1 MPMEFRQLEYF
12 IAVAEE
18 LSFARAA
25 ARLNISQ
32 PAVSRQIA
40 LLEEELNTVLFD
52 VTQKVRHKRVVLTEE
67 GSYFYQEAVK
77 ILRQSKEMT
86 EGLERLRTRRKTVN
100 VGYCAGLPGEG
111 VTRALHFLQQR
122 LAAFELKLTVFD
134 SPYEM
139 YEAIRKDEILFGTGL
154 DTGGIPAELGGVVL
168 QEGRVQVCIAAGH
181 PLAQEE
187 HLGMHQLKNEKW
199 IECSA
204 LPTRFSDRPSQKV
217 PDFGVLAGLA
227 ELGMGLGAI
236 PSFYDMEN
244 PGISRVDLISEGVNG
259 RSIPCRQTL
268 LFRRNGNSSIVRQVQ
283 ASC

>member
-1 MPMEFRQLEYF
+1 MEFRQLEYF

-18 LSFARAA
+18 LSFGRAA
-25 ARLNISQ
+25 VRLNISQ

-40 LLEEELNTVLFD
+40 LLEDELNATLFD
-52 VTQKVRHKRVVLTEE
+52 ATQKVRHKRVVLTEE

-86 EGLERLRTRRKTVN
+86 DGLERLRTRRKTVN

-122 LAAFELKLTVFD
+122 LAAFELKMVVFT

-139 YEAIRKDEILFGTGL
+139 YEALKKDEILFGTGL
-154 DTGGIPAELGGVVL
+154 DTGSIPAELEAIVL
-168 QEGRVQVCIAAGH
+168 QEGRIQVCMAARH

-187 HLGMHQLKNEKW
+187 RIGIHQLKNEKW
-199 IECSA
+199 LECIA
-204 LPTRFSDRPSQKV
+204 LPARFSDRLSQKV
-217 PDFGVLAGLA
+217 PDFSVLAGLA
-227 ELGMGLGAI
+227 ELEIGLGAT
-236 PSFYDMEN
+236 PSFYGMEN
-244 PGISRVDLISEGVNG
+244 PGIRRVDLLSEGVNG
-259 RSIPCRQTL
+259 KTIPCRQTL

-283 ASC
+283 APC

>member
-1 MPMEFRQLEYF
+1 MELRQLEYF

-25 ARLNISQ
+25 VRLNISQ

-40 LLEEELNTVLFD
+40 LLEEELNTALFD
-52 VTQKVRHKRVVLTEE
+52 ATQKARHKRVVLTEE

-86 EGLERLRTRRKTVN
+86 DGLERLRTRRKTVN

-122 LAAFELKLTVFD
+122 LAAFELKLVVFD

-139 YEAIRKDEILFGTGL
+139 YEALKKDEVLFGTGL
-154 DTGGIPAELGGVVL
+154 DTGSIPAELEAVIL
-168 QEGRVQVCIAAGH
+168 QEGRVQVCIAARH

-199 IECSA
+199 IECGV
-204 LPTRFSDRPSQKV
+204 LPARFSDRVSQKV

-227 ELGMGLGAI
+227 VLGMGLGAI
-236 PSFYDMEN
+236 PSFHGTQN
-244 PGISRVDLISEGVNG
+244 PGIRRIDLLSEGVNG
-259 RSIPCRQTL
+259 QIIPCRQTL
-268 LFRRNGNSSIVRQVQ
+268 LFRRNGNSSLVRQVQ
-283 ASC
+283 NAC

>member
-1 MPMEFRQLEYF
+1 MELRQLEYF

-25 ARLNISQ
+25 VRLNISQ

-40 LLEEELNTVLFD
+40 LLEEELNTALFD
-52 VTQKVRHKRVVLTEE
+52 VVQKVRHKRVILTEE

-77 ILRQSKEMT
+77 ILKQSKEMT
-86 EGLERLRTRRKTVN
+86 DGLERLRTRRKTVN

-111 VTRALHFLQQR
+111 ITRALHFLQQR
-122 LAAFELKLTVFD
+122 LAAFELKLTVFN

-139 YEAIRKDEILFGTGL
+139 YEALKKEEIVFGTGL
-154 DTGGIPAELGGVVL
+154 DTGGIPAELEGIVL
-168 QEGRVQVCIAAGH
+168 LEGRVQVCMAARH

-204 LPTRFSDRPSQKV
+204 MPARFSDRVSQKV

-236 PSFYDMEN
+236 PSFYGMEN
-244 PGISRVDLISEGVNG
+244 PGIRRVNLFSEGVNG
-259 RSIPCRQTL
+259 KTILCRQML
-268 LFRRNGNSSIVRQVQ
+268 LFRKSGNSSLVRQVQ